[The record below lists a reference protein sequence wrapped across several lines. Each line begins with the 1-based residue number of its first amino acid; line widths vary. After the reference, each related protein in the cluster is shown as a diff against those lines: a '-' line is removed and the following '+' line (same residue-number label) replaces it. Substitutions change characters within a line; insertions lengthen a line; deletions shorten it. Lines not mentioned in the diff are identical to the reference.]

1 MQFAYIRDLADS
13 LSGGKGIDRVRDVV
27 LTVPPFYTQHERQ
40 ALEDAVEIAGLKLL
54 AMIHDGTA
62 VAVNYALT
70 RAFGEEK
77 EYHIIY
83 DAGATSITATVVS
96 FSSTSGEGKKKKGVN
111 STEIAAV
118 AVGFDRLASGME
130 LDRRV
135 RDLLLDDF
143 SAKHKNVDI
152 RADKKA
158 MAKMWKEASRL
169 KTILS
174 ANTEASSTVRV
185 TRVLV
190 NNRLI
195 LALRL
200 SLSLVK
206 LISDR
211 ACRGI
216 GSRKLVL
223 I

>member
-13 LSGGKGIDRVRDVV
+13 LSSGKSVDRVRDVV

-40 ALEDAVEIAGLKLL
+40 ALEDAVEIAGLKLSG
-54 AMIHDGTA
+54 MIHDGTA

-96 FSSTSGEGKKKKGVN
+96 FSSTTGEGKKKKGVN

-118 AVGFDRLASGME
+118 AVGFDRTASGME

-135 RDLLLDDF
+135 RELLLDDF

-152 RADKKA
+152 RADKRG
-158 MAKMWKEASRL
+158 MAKMWKEANRV

-174 ANTEASSTVRV
+174 ANADASSTVGAC
-185 TRVLV
+185 LFGDEQ
-190 NNRLI
+190 RLI
-195 LALRL
+195 LALRSSLL
-200 SLSLVK
+200 SAK
-206 LISDR
+206 LISER
-211 ACRGI
+211 VSRGLD
-216 GSRKLVL
+216 SRMLVL